1 MRSSSRGAAV
11 RRAQP
16 SRLPAG
22 ESSSPFACAICR
34 RRRRSNWPGRLGSR
48 NHPRDFSVRFVFVFG
63 VSFLFSLL
71 PLSGGIAQG
80 GSIELVEWAH
90 KTKKC
95 RKNKQTADYAA
106 QCGHLDLLKHLR
118 KEKWKIG
125 SSTVMEAARGGQVK
139 CMRYLREEV
148 GIRQWSP
155 LTMAVAARHG
165 HLEAVQYAFE
175 QKEAWIS
182 TVACEWAAERGHLN
196 CLKFLH
202 EQGCPWNSQT
212 LKKARARGHMECYY
226 YAKDHG
232 CPER

>member
-1 MRSSSRGAAV
+1 MLHFNAR
-11 RRAQP
+11 
-16 SRLPAG
+16 
-22 ESSSPFACAICR
+22 CR
-34 RRRRSNWPGRLGSR
+34 RVCRMAGRATLSIA
-48 NHPRDFSVRFVFVFG
+48 RFVVEGDSRIGLGKWFFEITRAISWCV
-63 VSFLFSLL
+63 LFSFFFCFFPLL
-71 PLSGGIAQG
+71 TSFSLSGGIAQG

-95 RKNKQTADYAA
+95 RKNKQTVEYAA

-125 SSTVMEAARGGQVK
+125 TSTVMEAARGGQVK

-148 GIRQWSP
+148 GIRRWSP

-196 CLKFLH
+196 CLKYLH
-202 EQGCPWNSQT
+202 EQGCPWDFQT
-212 LKKARARGHMECYY
+212 LRKARARGHMECYN
-226 YAKDHG
+226 YAKEHG

>member
-1 MRSSSRGAAV
+1 MPSNGPAGRSSY
-11 RRAQP
+11 
-16 SRLPAG
+16 
-22 ESSSPFACAICR
+22 PFGCAICR
-34 RRRRSNWPGRLGSR
+34 PRRRSNWPGRLGFR
-48 NHPRDFSVRFVFVFG
+48 NLPRDFSVRFVFVFS

-71 PLSGGIAQG
+71 SLSLSLGGIARG

-95 RKNKQTADYAA
+95 RKNKQTAEYAA

-139 CMRYLREEV
+139 CMRYLRDEV

-202 EQGCPWNSQT
+202 EQGCPWDFQT
-212 LKKARARGHMECYY
+212 LKKARARGHMECYN

>member
-1 MRSSSRGAAV
+1 MPSSVPDG
-11 RRAQP
+11 
-16 SRLPAG
+16 G
-22 ESSSPFACAICR
+22 SSYPFDCAICR
-34 RRRRSNWPGRLGSR
+34 RRRRSNWPGQMVFR
-48 NHPRDFSVRFVFVFG
+48 NHPRVFLVRFVLVFFCFFPLLT
-63 VSFLFSLL
+63 SFS
-71 PLSGGIAQG
+71 LSGGIAQG

-125 SSTVMEAARGGQVK
+125 TSTVMEAARGGQVK

-196 CLKFLH
+196 CLRYLH
-202 EQGCPWNSQT
+202 EQGCPWDFQT
-212 LKKARARGHMECYY
+212 LRKARARGHMECYN
-226 YAKDHG
+226 YAKEHG